1 MTLAEQKD
9 ALEMARSLIADTSI
23 RDCLRLRIVHC
34 KASRNMPE
42 RYRAWVYAH
51 GYKDPDDGTSSPWL
65 LEASW
70 IQKRGIEWLARYLV
84 EIATHADNFND

>member
-1 MTLAEQKD
+1 MTLAEQKQV
-9 ALEMARSLIADTSI
+9 LEMARSLVADTDI
-23 RDCLRLRIVHC
+23 RNCLRLRIVHC
-34 KASRNMPE
+34 KASRDMPE

-51 GYKDPDDGTSSPWL
+51 GYTDEDGQACPWL

-70 IQKRGIEWLARYLV
+70 IQKRGIDWLARYLV